1 MTATLAEVAAALT
14 GAGRAAGVPLDRVR
28 LVDATHDSRQVRP
41 GWLFCAVPGAR
52 TDGHDHAAAAV
63 ADGAAAL
70 LVERELDLAVPQLV
84 VPSVRV
90 AMGPAAAVIH
100 GHPSRD
106 LTVVG
111 TTGTNGK
118 TTVSYL
124 LEGAF
129 AAAGQGTGVIGTVE
143 TRVLGERLPGVRTT
157 PEGTDLQRL
166 LRHLHDRGV
175 DAVAAEVSSH
185 GLDLH
190 RVDGTRFAVAMYT
203 NLSQDHLDW
212 HGTMERYL
220 AAKARL
226 FTRALADRGVVFLD
240 GPWAERLLER
250 SEIETVTVGWARAQP
265 GVQRSADV
273 QLTDVSSGVAGGS
286 ARLRG
291 LPGGDVTV
299 STVLPGAFNLANAAV
314 AVVGAV
320 RTGVAPGVAAAGV
333 AAAPGAPG
341 RLERVTA
348 VAGPAVFVDYAHTPD
363 AITAVLDTLR
373 AALPAGGRLTIVVGC
388 GGDRDRDKR
397 TPMGAAAAAADVAVL
412 TSDNPRSEEPEAI
425 LVPVVDGAR
434 GAIADGAPAELHVV
448 PDRREAIVLAL
459 SQAGED
465 DIVLLAGKG
474 HETVQEYADRTVPF
488 DDRLVAAELLSDRA
502 VRA

>member
-1 MTATLAEVAAALT
+1 MTATLAEVAAALP
-14 GAGRAAGVPLDRVR
+14 GAGRPAGTALEGVH

-41 GWLFCAVPGAR
+41 GWLFCAVPGSR
-52 TDGHDHAAAAV
+52 TDGHDHAAPAV

-70 LVERELDLAVPQLV
+70 LVERPLDLAVPQLV
-84 VPSVRV
+84 VPSVRA

-100 GHPSRD
+100 GHPSRQ

-143 TRVLGERLPGVRTT
+143 TRVLGEPVAGVRTT

-166 LRHLHDRGV
+166 LRHLYDRGV

-190 RVDGTRFAVAMYT
+190 RVDGTRFAVAVYT

-226 FTRALADRGVVFLD
+226 FTSGLADRGVVFLD
-240 GPWAERLLER
+240 GPWAERLLGR
-250 SEIETVTVGWARAQP
+250 SEIETITVGWAP
-265 GVQRSADV
+265 GDTSTGRIADV
-273 QLTDVSSGVAGGS
+273 QLTDVRSGVTGGR
-286 ARLRG
+286 ACLRG
-291 LPGGDVTV
+291 LPDGDVVIGTA
-299 STVLPGAFNLANAAV
+299 LPGDFNLANAAV
-314 AVVGAV
+314 AVVAAV
-320 RTGVAPGVAAAGV
+320 SAGVAPEVAAAGV
-333 AAAPGAPG
+333 AATPGAPG

-348 VAGPAVFVDYAHTPD
+348 AAGPTVFVDYAHTPD
-363 AITAVLDTLR
+363 AIVAVLDLLR
-373 AALPAGGRLTIVVGC
+373 AALPTGGRLTVVLGC

-397 TPMGAAAAAADVAVL
+397 GPMGAAATAADVAVL
-412 TSDNPRSEEPEAI
+412 TSDNPRSEDPEAI
-425 LVPVVDGAR
+425 LAAVVEGAR
-434 GAIADGAPAELHVV
+434 RALAVGAAAELHVAV
-448 PDRREAIVLAL
+448 DRREAIALAL
-459 SQAGED
+459 AQAGD
-465 DIVLLAGKG
+465 ADIVLLAGKG
-474 HETVQEYADRTVPF
+474 HETVQEFADHTLPF
-488 DDRLVAAELLSDRA
+488 DDRRVAAELLAERA
-502 VRA
+502 VGS